1 MIRFVPNSPK
11 QFLRRIC
18 FNRAFEKQ
26 EESVMAGVAGN
37 KLRAGALALAMAFT
51 PAAFA
56 ETAANQNT
64 APQQTT
70 AVTAEQARAAEP
82 TVQPAFQVAS
92 SGMPPTGA
100 PVTLNYGSSISPE
113 LIASAARV
121 LGEMGCPVTL
131 VQRGSPTRVIAQTN
145 GKGAGFNDP
154 GAAAT
159 WALDNCRS

>member
-1 MIRFVPNSPK
+1 VALGKLK
-11 QFLRRIC
+11 QKFFGAAL
-18 FNRAFEKQ
+18 
-26 EESVMAGVAGN
+26 AGVLA
-37 KLRAGALALAMAFT
+37 AGASIGLADLAANT
-51 PAAFA
+51 NKPVQQTTAAPAA
-56 ETAANQNT
+56 TAH
-64 APQQTT
+64 TT
-70 AVTAEQARAAEP
+70 AVTAEQARAAQP
-82 TVQPAFQVAS
+82 KVQPAFHVAS
-92 SGMPPTGA
+92 NTSSQSGA

-154 GAAAT
+154 VAAAT